1 MRRRAGDRRSDP
13 RLVAVR
19 PAWSRQ
25 DHGRREIFSQLT
37 RAGIETGYVDIDQ
50 LGMCYPEAASDPG
63 LHRMKAQNL
72 GSGVAN
78 FRAAGARCCSVAG
91 GVDAAPGV
99 HPHMIPQPSVTVCR
113 LRATL
118 E

>member
-1 MRRRAGDRRSDP
+1 MRRWAGDRRSDP

-25 DHGRREIFSQLT
+25 DHGRRELFSQLT

-72 GSGVAN
+72 GSVVAN
-78 FRAAGARCCSVAG
+78 FRPR
-91 GVDAAPGV
+91 APGV
-99 HPHMIPQPSVTVCR
+99 SSCLASSTPPTACTPT
-113 LRATL
+113 
-118 E
+118 